1 MPVYELLCL
10 SFASCCL
17 PSNCLQAMAD
27 GLQSCLSPVQSISTP
42 PLATSSSHSSWAGSC
57 KGWQELARKGRY
69 VTATGTTNHYIQ
81 NTLNAALRLNAA
93 ELVLSFTESQ
103 QHQVCWPPSI
113 ALPFLLGPA
122 QQYREAPKLSSIW
135 PHASSETAAAGTPVP
150 QVCQHSSQQTGAGT
164 ATGSLEELGY
174 ILQSSLLQNWNKS
187 TSLP

>member
-93 ELVLSFTESQ
+93 ELVLSFTERKPATPGLLTTFS
-103 QHQVCWPPSI
+103 CSS
-113 ALPFLLGPA
+113 LPFGPRTAVQGSPKAEQHVAPCLFWDSGSWNSCPAGLPA
-122 QQYREAPKLSSIW
+122 QLPTDWGWYSNRFPRGAWVHPSVFPPAKL
-135 PHASSETAAAGTPVP
+135 E
-150 QVCQHSSQQTGAGT
+150 
-164 ATGSLEELGY
+164 
-174 ILQSSLLQNWNKS
+174 
-187 TSLP
+187 